1 MPNLAQIL
9 SQVVDGL
16 FVVDSHQRIVHWNDA
31 CSQMLGIPGEAAMG
45 RPCHEVV
52 AGRDAFG
59 QSFCRADCILHQFSR
74 GKLAPG
80 TFRLRVPNGA
90 GSDTP
95 VSVSIVLVPNGDGNR
110 WAMIHLLHWE
120 PVNVVS
126 GIADELF
133 SCGCA
138 GATGGKVGASK
149 LTAREKEIL
158 SLVTEGAATKAIALR
173 LGINVVTVR
182 NHIQHI
188 QSKLCVHSR
197 SEMVAYAY
205 RYRLVG
211 VPAVVGRGDGLGSH
225 CSACET
231 LPPGRIPA

>member
-1 MPNLAQIL
+1 MPSLAQIL

-59 QSFCRADCILHQFSR
+59 QSFCRANCILHEFSR

-80 TFRLRVPNGA
+80 TFRLRVPDGA
-90 GSDTP
+90 GGDTP

-126 GIADELF
+126 GIADDLF
-133 SCGCA
+133 SRSHA
-138 GATGGKVGASK
+138 GVNGGETGANK

-158 SLVTEGAATKAIALR
+158 SLVTEGVATKAIALR

-188 QSKLCVHSR
+188 QGKLCVHSR

-205 RYRLVG
+205 RHRLVC
-211 VPAVVGRGDGLGSH
+211 VPAAGGRVNGSASH
-225 CSACET
+225 RSASKT
-231 LPPGRIPA
+231 LPPGG